1 MKIAP
6 VLLAGGNGTRLA
18 PLSQTT
24 MPKQFLQFF
33 SNNQSSFQLTAIR
46 IRHTFRNE
54 TIFIATNAI
63 YADIVKQQLSE
74 INETNYTI
82 IAEKEP
88 KNTFPIITSIVKI
101 CNKDDVLFFT
111 PTDLII
117 EDKDKL
123 ARQIQTSSMYCYLN
137 QKHIL
142 FGIKPTS
149 PEGNFGYI
157 KTKISPTSF
166 KNNTGDDV
174 AYDDIFNTSL
184 FHEVDCFI
192 EKPPIA
198 TAKIFYRSNK
208 YYWNSGMFIF
218 NRELLFRN
226 ITNYNQSV
234 LNGINIIQKQ
244 KEDENLARSQQD
256 YLFTYLKTKQPHQ
269 TIKNIQ
275 QIDVNYDDN
284 MPSISIDN
292 AIIHNITQD
301 IKCVIAD
308 FQWLDF
314 GNWKNFIS
322 VLFQNKIILQQTTI

>member
-1 MKIAP
+1 MNIVP

-46 IRHTFRNE
+46 IRHAFRNE
-54 TIFIATNAI
+54 NMFIATNAI

-74 INETNYTI
+74 INEINYTI

-111 PTDLII
+111 PTDLVI
-117 EDKDKL
+117 EDVDVF
-123 ARQIQTSSMYCYLN
+123 ARQIQISSMYCYLN

-149 PEGNFGYI
+149 PESNFGYI

-166 KNNTGDDV
+166 KNNTGNNV

-192 EKPPIA
+192 EKPSIK
-198 TAKIFYRSNK
+198 TAKSFYINNN
-208 YYWNSGMFIF
+208 YYWNSGMFVF
-218 NRELLFRN
+218 NQELLLQN
-226 ITNYNQSV
+226 ITDYHKTIFT
-234 LNGINIIQKQ
+234 GIHI
-244 KEDENLARSQQD
+244 NLTKTNDMSIVQTQQD
-256 YLFTYLKTKQPHQ
+256 YLSTYLKTKKPYQ
-269 TIKNIQ
+269 IKENIQ
-275 QIDVNYDDN
+275 QIDIKYDN
-284 MPSISIDN
+284 RVPSISIDN

>member
-1 MKIAP
+1 MKITP

-18 PLSQTT
+18 PLSQTKL
-24 MPKQFLQFF
+24 PKQFLQFF
-33 SNNQSSFQLTAIR
+33 SNKKSSFQLTAIR
-46 IRHTFRNE
+46 IRNTFRNE
-54 TIFIATNAI
+54 TLLIAANNIHTNI
-63 YADIVKQQLSE
+63 IKQQLSE
-74 INETNYTI
+74 INEVNYTI
-82 IAEKEP
+82 IVEQKA
-88 KNTFPIITSIVKI
+88 KNTFPIIASIAKI
-101 CNKDDVLFFT
+101 CEQDDVLFLT

-117 EDKDKL
+117 EDIDKL
-123 ARQIQTSSMYCYLN
+123 ARQIQISSMYCYLN
-137 QKHIL
+137 KKHIL

-149 PEGNFGYI
+149 PESNFGYI
-157 KTKISPTSF
+157 KTKTSSTLSN
-166 KNNTGDDV
+166 KHNNNDAV
-174 AYDDIFNTSL
+174 YDDMFNTSL

-192 EKPPIA
+192 EKPPIE
-198 TAKIFYRSNK
+198 TAEIFYRSNK

-218 NRELLFRN
+218 NRELLFQN
-226 ITNYNQSV
+226 ITNYNQFV
-234 LNGINIIQKQ
+234 LNGVNIIQKQ

-256 YLFTYLKTKQPHQ
+256 YLSTYLKTKKPHQ
-269 TIKNIQ
+269 TIENIQ

-322 VLFQNKIILQQTTI
+322 ILFQNKITLQQDTI

>member
-1 MKIAP
+1 MNIVP

-33 SNNQSSFQLTAIR
+33 SNNKSSFQLTAIR
-46 IRHTFRNE
+46 IRHAFRNE
-54 TIFIATNAI
+54 NMFIATNAI

-74 INETNYTI
+74 INEINYTI

-111 PTDLII
+111 PTDLVI
-117 EDKDKL
+117 EDVDVF
-123 ARQIQTSSMYCYLN
+123 ARQIQISSMYCYLN

-149 PEGNFGYI
+149 PESNFGYI

-166 KNNTGDDV
+166 KNNTGNNV

-192 EKPPIA
+192 EKPSIK
-198 TAKIFYRSNK
+198 TAKSFYINNN
-208 YYWNSGMFIF
+208 YYWNSGMFVF
-218 NRELLFRN
+218 NQELLLQN
-226 ITNYNQSV
+226 ITDYHKTIFT
-234 LNGINIIQKQ
+234 GIHI
-244 KEDENLARSQQD
+244 NLTKTNDMSIVQTQQD
-256 YLFTYLKTKQPHQ
+256 YLSTYLKTKKPYQ
-269 TIKNIQ
+269 IKENIQ
-275 QIDVNYDDN
+275 QIDIKYNNHV
-284 MPSISIDN
+284 PSI
-292 AIIHNITQD
+292 
-301 IKCVIAD
+301 
-308 FQWLDF
+308 
-314 GNWKNFIS
+314 
-322 VLFQNKIILQQTTI
+322 